1 MKGTHTKGQTITAKE
16 RTNRVLVLLTIL
28 TLFLTTIIIAQF
40 VFLDTKTNKILEDG
54 TVINGYNLSGMSKAE
69 ASVVLLDQFNKKAD
83 DFSLTISDSESG
95 KTWTMDK
102 GDFSVNSDL
111 YTVLDLSQ
119 DREALTGEV
128 GEVTLLSQFEKIGG
142 NVSMAFN
149 YIYVGLDEKIEKII
163 AEVETPPVDSTI
175 TFDTS
180 KKELFEITDSVNG
193 KRVNKT
199 KLYND
204 INEQFLS
211 GDKISVTLDYQEE
224 IAKVTKEYNQSLTS
238 LVSTFTTNVSDSTG
252 GRKHNV
258 KLALEGFDGM
268 IVAPGETVSFN
279 EIVGEQTIE
288 RGYKTATIIYNGE
301 FTDGIGGG
309 VCQASTT
316 LYNALLLSG
325 VQIDEVHKHTLPVK
339 YVPPALD
346 AMVAE
351 YTSDLKFTNTLGYPI
366 YIHTY
371 SNKDSVSVD
380 IYSHPNEYTYK
391 TRSEVINTIE
401 SDGDKIIPDT
411 EGKYASKILFK
422 GEYFRK
428 SYPKSGHEAKAY
440 LQKYK
445 DGVLIDET
453 EIRHEIYHPQ
463 MGIVYEGT
471 NDLPEG
477 VNPIDNGVKIYN

>member
-1 MKGTHTKGQTITAKE
+1 MKGTHTKGRTLTAKE
-16 RTNRVLVLLTIL
+16 KTNRVLVLLTTL
-28 TLFLTTIIIAQF
+28 TLLLTIIIIAQF

-69 ASVVLLDQFNKKAD
+69 ANVVLLDKFQEKSN
-83 DFSLTISDSESG
+83 DFLLTISDSESD
-95 KTWTMDK
+95 KSWSMDK
-102 GDFSVNSDL
+102 SDFTVNSDL

-119 DREALTGEV
+119 DKEALTGEV

-149 YIYVGLDEKIEKII
+149 YIYVGLDEKIEQIVSQ
-163 AEVETPPVDSTI
+163 VETPPVDSTI
-175 TFDTS
+175 TFDVN
-180 KKELFEITDSVNG
+180 KKGLFEITDSVNG
-193 KRVNKT
+193 KRVDKT

-204 INEQFLS
+204 INEQFLNS
-211 GDKISVTLDYQEE
+211 DKINVTLSYVDEV
-224 IAKVTKEYNQSLTS
+224 AKITKEYNESLTA
-238 LVSTFTTNVSDSTG
+238 LVSSFTTNVSDSTG

-258 KLALEGFDGM
+258 KLALENFDGM
-268 IVAPGETVSFN
+268 IIAPGETVSFN
-279 EIVGEQTIE
+279 EIVGEQTLE

-325 VQIDEVHKHTLPVK
+325 IEINEVHKHTLPVK

-351 YTSDLKFTNTLGYPI
+351 YTSDLKFTNNLGYPI

-371 SNKDSVSVD
+371 SDKNSVSVD
-380 IYSHPNEYTYK
+380 IYSHKGDYTYK
-391 TRSEVINTIE
+391 TRSEVIDTIE
-401 SDGDKIIPDT
+401 SAGDKIIPDT
-411 EGKYASKILFK
+411 DGKYSSKILFK

-445 DGVLIDET
+445 DGVLIEEK
-453 EIRHEIYHPQ
+453 EIRHEIYQPQ

-471 NDLPEG
+471 NDLPDG
-477 VNPIDNGVKIYN
+477 VSPIDNGVKIYN

>member
-1 MKGTHTKGQTITAKE
+1 MKGTRTKGQTITAKE
-16 RTNRVLVLLTIL
+16 RTNRVLALLTIL

-54 TVINGYNLSGMSKAE
+54 TIINGYNLSGMSKAE
-69 ASVVLLDQFNKKAD
+69 ANVILLDQFNKKAD
-83 DFSLTISDSESG
+83 NFSLTISDSESG

-163 AEVETPPVDSTI
+163 AEVETAPIDSTI

-258 KLALEGFDGM
+258 KLALGCFDGM
-268 IVAPGETVSFN
+268 IIAPGESVSFN

-371 SNKDSVSVD
+371 SDKDSVSVD
-380 IYSHPNEYTYK
+380 IYSHQNEYTYK

-445 DGVLIDET
+445 EGVLIDET
-453 EIRHEIYHPQ
+453 EIRHEIYQPQ